1 MTAIGDLLDLREDVV
16 EVLRPLEEPE
26 AAGVHVREV
35 QDRQDALCV
44 LHERQDFVQAAD
56 DLRASARLDPEA
68 GVDLRLLVRVP
79 DGPEVLGDPIQ
90 GLLRIELPEH
100 AEVRNHDRSAHRLRE
115 HAAPDHALD
124 ALLGE
129 PVRVREVHV
138 VWRVQRQLDVQF
150 PREIAELFELVVVPG
165 DAGGEAVQDVPFLD
179 LLVQRGREDFLPL
192 LLPPDLDDQLRR
204 DLPRRAADVV
214 LARVPFVQVHA
225 DQLDLHRRQAEIVD
239 VLDSVPQGPPLARQ
253 WDARRP
259 KTNHALTERRMATA
273 RLLFCKA

>member
-1 MTAIGDLLDLREDVV
+1 MFDAAEMGVDVTAIGDLLDLREDVV

-129 PVRVREVHV
+129 PVRVR
-138 VWRVQRQLDVQF
+138 RVRPLQDSGMPEGPKRITRS
-150 PREIAELFELVVVPG
+150 PN
-165 DAGGEAVQDVPFLD
+165 GGW
-179 LLVQRGREDFLPL
+179 
-192 LLPPDLDDQLRR
+192 
-204 DLPRRAADVV
+204 
-214 LARVPFVQVHA
+214 
-225 DQLDLHRRQAEIVD
+225 
-239 VLDSVPQGPPLARQ
+239 PPLDYYSVRPDISTFAAL
-253 WDARRP
+253 DAASGGRRRP
-259 KTNHALTERRMATA
+259 AGPVPPRNAAKASRFIEFSAGPAKGRSTRRRPPKCLSRPGLLAPHRGPFHGQAL
-273 RLLFCKA
+273 